1 MGRMILT
8 GARLFDG
15 ARCLDGQ
22 AVVIEGDRIA
32 AILPASDLPA
42 SDFPEAARIELGGGL
57 LAPGLIDLQVNG
69 GGGVMLSGADPLAEI
84 AAICAAHARLGATG
98 VLPTLITTSARLTR
112 AVLAAG
118 VAAVGRV
125 PGFLGLHLEG
135 PHLDPKRPGCHPAQ
149 HIRPMTEE
157 DVLTLCEARAGL
169 PALLLTVAPA
179 SVTPDQIARLTEA
192 GVVVA
197 LGHADCSMAEAQA
210 AFDAGARVVTHL
222 FNAMSQL
229 GSREPG
235 LVGAALSLPFACG
248 LIADGL
254 HVSPESARLAVRLA
268 GERIFLVSD
277 AMAVAGTDLTGFDLA
292 GQRIHRANRALRT
305 ENDTLAGA
313 DLSLPQAI
321 RFCVKV
327 LGLPPEQ
334 ALAMATARPAALIG
348 SNRGGITPGLPA
360 DLVHF
365 TEDWQVTGVWQGG
378 QLQAKSPTA

>member
-1 MGRMILT
+1 MGRVILT

-15 ARCLDGQ
+15 TRCHDGQ

-32 AILPASDLPA
+32 AILPMEDTS
-42 SDFPEAARIELGGGL
+42 EAERIRLDGGL

-69 GGGVMLSGADPLAEI
+69 GGGVMLSGDDPLAEI
-84 AAICAAHARLGATG
+84 ATICSAHALLGTTG
-98 VLPTLITTSARLTR
+98 LLPTLITTSVRQTR

-135 PHLDPKRPGCHPAQ
+135 PHLDPKRPGCHPAH
-149 HIRPMTEE
+149 HIRPMTE
-157 DVLTLCEARAGL
+157 DDLLTLCEARAGL

-179 SVTPDQIARLTEA
+179 AVSPDQIARLTEA

-197 LGHADCSMAEAQA
+197 LGHADCSMAQAQA
-210 AFDAGARVVTHL
+210 AFAAGARAVTHL
-222 FNAMSQL
+222 YNAMSPL

-254 HVSPESARLAVRLA
+254 HVCADSARLALRLA
-268 GERIFLVSD
+268 GERIFLVTD

-313 DLSLPQAI
+313 DLSLPDAM
-321 RFCVKV
+321 RFCVGT
-327 LGLPPEQ
+327 LGLSPEQ

-348 SNRGGITPGLPA
+348 SNRGRIAPGLPA
-360 DLVHF
+360 DLVHL
-365 TEDWQVTGVWQGG
+365 TDDWALTRVWQGG
-378 QLQAKSPTA
+378 QLQANSPTA

>member
-1 MGRMILT
+1 MGRVILT

-15 ARCLDGQ
+15 TRCHDGQ

-32 AILPASDLPA
+32 AILPMEDTS
-42 SDFPEAARIELGGGL
+42 EAERIMLDGGL

-69 GGGVMLSGADPLAEI
+69 GGGVMLSGDDPLAEI
-84 AAICAAHARLGATG
+84 ATICSAHARLGTTG
-98 VLPTLITTSARLTR
+98 LLPTLITTSARQTR

-149 HIRPMTEE
+149 HIRPMTE
-157 DVLTLCEARAGL
+157 DDLLTLCEARAGL

-179 SVTPDQIARLTEA
+179 SVTPDQIARLTAA

-197 LGHADCSMAEAQA
+197 LGHADCSFAQAQA

-222 FNAMSQL
+222 FNAMSPL

-254 HVSPESARLAVRLA
+254 HVCADSARLALRLA
-268 GERIFLVSD
+268 GERIFLVTD

-292 GQRIHRANRALRT
+292 GQRIHRANRSLRT

-313 DLSLPQAI
+313 DLSLPDAM
-321 RFCVKV
+321 RFCVGI
-327 LGLPPEQ
+327 LGLSPEQ
-334 ALAMATARPAALIG
+334 ALTMATARPAALIG
-348 SNRGGITPGLPA
+348 SNRGRIAPGLPA
-360 DLVHF
+360 DLVHL
-365 TEDWQVTGVWQGG
+365 TDDWALNRVWQGG
-378 QLQAKSPTA
+378 QLQANSPTA

>member
-1 MGRMILT
+1 MGRVILT

-15 ARCLDGQ
+15 TRCHDGQ

-32 AILPASDLPA
+32 AILPMEDTS
-42 SDFPEAARIELGGGL
+42 EAERIMLDGGL

-69 GGGVMLSGADPLAEI
+69 GGGVMLSGDDPLAEI
-84 AAICAAHARLGATG
+84 ATICSAHARLGTTG
-98 VLPTLITTSARLTR
+98 LLPTLITTSARQTR

-135 PHLDPKRPGCHPAQ
+135 PHLDPKRPGCHPAA
-149 HIRPMTEE
+149 HIRPMTE
-157 DVLTLCEARAGL
+157 DDLLTLCEARAGL

-179 SVTPDQIARLTEA
+179 AVTPDQIARLTKA

-197 LGHADCSMAEAQA
+197 LGHSDCSMAQAQA
-210 AFDAGARVVTHL
+210 AFDAGARAVTHL
-222 FNAMSQL
+222 YNAMSPL

-254 HVSPESARLAVRLA
+254 HVCADSARLALRLA
-268 GERIFLVSD
+268 GERIFLVTD

-292 GQRIHRANRALRT
+292 GQRIHRANRSLRT
-305 ENDTLAGA
+305 ENNTLAGA
-313 DLSLPQAI
+313 DLSLPQAL
-321 RFCVKV
+321 RFCVTD
-327 LGLPPEQ
+327 LGLSPEQ
-334 ALAMATARPAALIG
+334 ALTMATARPAALIG
-348 SNRGGITPGLPA
+348 SNRGRIAPGLPA
-360 DLVHF
+360 DLVHL
-365 TEDWQVTGVWQGG
+365 TDDWALTRVWQGG
-378 QLQAKSPTA
+378 QLQANSPTA

>member
-1 MGRMILT
+1 MGRVILT

-15 ARCLDGQ
+15 TRCHAGQ

-32 AILPASDLPA
+32 AILPMEDT
-42 SDFPEAARIELGGGL
+42 PEGARIRLDGGL

-69 GGGVMLSGADPLAEI
+69 GGGVMLSGDDPLAEI
-84 AAICAAHARLGATG
+84 ATICSAHALLGTTG
-98 VLPTLITTSARLTR
+98 LLPTLITTSARQTR

-149 HIRPMTEE
+149 HIRPMTE
-157 DVLTLCEARAGL
+157 DDLLTLCEARAGL

-179 SVTPDQIARLTEA
+179 AVTPDQIARLTEA

-197 LGHADCSMAEAQA
+197 LGHSDCSMAQAQA
-210 AFDAGARVVTHL
+210 AFAAGARAVTHL
-222 FNAMSQL
+222 YNAMSPL

-254 HVSPESARLAVRLA
+254 HVCADSARLALRLA
-268 GERIFLVSD
+268 GERIFLVTD

-313 DLSLPQAI
+313 DLSLPDAM
-321 RFCVKV
+321 RFCVGT
-327 LGLPPEQ
+327 LGLSPEQ
-334 ALAMATARPAALIG
+334 ALTMATARPAALIG
-348 SNRGGITPGLPA
+348 SNRGRIAPGLSA
-360 DLVHF
+360 DLVHL
-365 TEDWQVTGVWQGG
+365 TDDWALTRVWQGG
-378 QLQAKSPTA
+378 QLQANSPTA

>member
-1 MGRMILT
+1 MGRVILT

-15 ARCLDGQ
+15 ARCHDGQ
-22 AVVIEGDRIA
+22 ALVIEGDRIA
-32 AILPASDLPA
+32 AILPAQEAPAGERIDL
-42 SDFPEAARIELGGGL
+42 DGGL

-69 GGGVMLSGADPLAEI
+69 GGGVMLTGDDPLAEI
-84 AAICAAHARLGATG
+84 ATICAAHAGLGTTG
-98 VLPTLITTSARLTR
+98 LLPTLITTSARQTR

-149 HIRPMTEE
+149 HIRPMTE
-157 DVLTLCEARAGL
+157 DDLLTLCEARAGL

-179 SVTPDQIARLTEA
+179 SVTPDQIARLTDA

-197 LGHADCSMAEAQA
+197 LGHADCSFAQAQA
-210 AFDAGARVVTHL
+210 AFDAGARGVTHL
-222 FNAMSQL
+222 YNAMSQL

-235 LVGAALSLPFACG
+235 LVGAAFSLPFACG
-248 LIADGL
+248 LIADGI
-254 HVSPESARLAVRLA
+254 HVSAESARLAVRLA
-268 GERIFLVSD
+268 GERIYLVSD
-277 AMAVAGTDLTGFDLA
+277 AMAVAGTDLAGFDLA
-292 GQRIHRANRALRT
+292 GQRIHRANRSLRT

-313 DLSLPQAI
+313 DLSLPRAI
-321 RFCVKV
+321 RFCVTD

-348 SNRGGITPGLPA
+348 SNRGRIAPGLPA
-360 DLVHF
+360 DLVHL
-365 TEDWQVTGVWQGG
+365 TDDWALTRVWQGG
-378 QLQAKSPTA
+378 KLQAKSPTA

>member
-1 MGRMILT
+1 MDRMILT

-15 ARCLDGQ
+15 ARCHDGQ
-22 AVVIEGDRIA
+22 ALVIEGDRIA
-32 AILPASDLPA
+32 AILPAQDAPA
-42 SDFPEAARIELGGGL
+42 GERIELGGGL

-69 GGGVMLSGADPLAEI
+69 GGGVMLTGDDPLAEI
-84 AAICAAHARLGATG
+84 ATICAAHAGLGTTG
-98 VLPTLITTSARLTR
+98 LLPTLITTSARQTR

-118 VAAVGRV
+118 VAAVGRA

-135 PHLDPKRPGCHPAQ
+135 PHLDPKRPGCHPAE
-149 HIRPMTEE
+149 HIRPMTE
-157 DVLTLCEARAGL
+157 DDLLTLCEARAGL
-169 PALLLTVAPA
+169 PALMLTVAPA

-197 LGHADCSMAEAQA
+197 LGHADCSFAQAQA
-210 AFDAGARVVTHL
+210 AFDAGARGVTHL

-248 LIADGL
+248 LIADGI
-254 HVSPESARLAVRLA
+254 HVSAESARLALRLA
-268 GERIFLVSD
+268 GERIYLVSD

-292 GQRIHRANRALRT
+292 GQRIHRANRSLRT

-313 DLSLPQAI
+313 DLNLPDAI
-321 RFCVKV
+321 RFCVET

-334 ALAMATARPAALIG
+334 ALTMATARPAALIG
-348 SNRGGITPGLPA
+348 SNRGRIAPGLPA

-365 TEDWQVTGVWQGG
+365 TEDWQVTRVWQGG
-378 QLQAKSPTA
+378 RLQAKSPTA

>member
-15 ARCLDGQ
+15 AGCHDGQ
-22 AVVIEGDRIA
+22 ALVIEGNRIA
-32 AILPASDLPA
+32 AILPAQDAPA
-42 SDFPEAARIELGGGL
+42 GERIDLGGGL

-69 GGGVMLSGADPLAEI
+69 GGGVMLTGDDPLAEI
-84 AAICAAHARLGATG
+84 ATICAAHAGLGTTG
-98 VLPTLITTSARLTR
+98 LLPTLITTSARQTR

-118 VAAVGRV
+118 VAAVGRA

-135 PHLDPKRPGCHPAQ
+135 PHLDPKRPGCHPAE
-149 HIRPMTEE
+149 HIRPMTE
-157 DVLTLCEARAGL
+157 DDLLTLCEARAGL
-169 PALLLTVAPA
+169 PALMLTVAPA

-197 LGHADCSMAEAQA
+197 LGHADCSFAQAQA
-210 AFDAGARVVTHL
+210 AFDAGARGVTHL

-248 LIADGL
+248 LIADGI
-254 HVSPESARLAVRLA
+254 HVSAESARLAARLA

-292 GQRIHRANRALRT
+292 GQRIHRANHSLRT

-313 DLSLPQAI
+313 DLSLPDAM
-321 RFCVKV
+321 RFCVEV

-334 ALAMATARPAALIG
+334 ALTMATARPAALIG
-348 SNRGGITPGLPA
+348 SNRGRIAPGLPA
-360 DLVHF
+360 DLVHL
-365 TEDWQVTGVWQGG
+365 TDDWELTRVWQGG
-378 QLQAKSPTA
+378 ALQANSPTA

>member
-1 MGRMILT
+1 MDRMILT

-15 ARCLDGQ
+15 DRLHDGQ
-22 AVVIEGDRIA
+22 AVVIEGARIA
-32 AILPASDLPA
+32 AILPEADLP
-42 SDFPEAARIELGGGL
+42 EGVRIDLGGGI

-84 AAICAAHARLGATG
+84 ATICAAHAGLGTTG
-98 VLPTLITTSARLTR
+98 LLPTLITTSARRTR
-112 AVLAAG
+112 SVLAAG

-135 PHLDPKRPGCHPAQ
+135 PHLDPKRPGCHPAE
-149 HIRPMTEE
+149 HIRTMTE
-157 DVLTLCEARAGL
+157 DDLDLICEARAGL
-169 PALLLTVAPA
+169 PALMLTVAPA
-179 SVTPDQIARLTEA
+179 SVTPDQIEQLTEA
-192 GVVVA
+192 GVTVA
-197 LGHADCSMAEAQA
+197 LGHSDCSFAEAQA
-210 AFDAGARVVTHL
+210 ALAAGARVVTHL

-248 LIADGL
+248 LIADGI
-254 HVSPESARLAVRLA
+254 HVSPESARLALRLA
-268 GERIFLVSD
+268 GERIFLVTD

-321 RFCVKV
+321 RFCVEG
-327 LGLPPEQ
+327 LGLSKEQ
-334 ALAMATARPAALIG
+334 AFAMATARPAAVIG
-348 SNRGGITPGLPA
+348 SNRGRIVPGLPA

-365 TEDWQVTGVWQGG
+365 ADDWALTRVWQDG
-378 QLQAKSPTA
+378 QLQANSPTA